1 MSEPLTILAHVRAKA
16 GKESRLREELQ
27 RLIAPSRAE
36 AGCVDYVLH
45 QSLKDP
51 TLFMFYENWKS
62 KADLEAHR
70 RTPHLQALGKVAPE
84 LLEGPTE
91 ITEWK
96 IVKW

>member
-27 RLIAPSRAE
+27 RLIAPTRAE
-36 AGCVDYVLH
+36 AGCINYVLH
-45 QSLKDP
+45 QSENDP
-51 TLFMFYENWKS
+51 TLFLFYENWRS

-70 RTPHLQALGKVAPE
+70 GTPHLQALAKAAPE
-84 LLEGPTE
+84 LVEHPTE

-96 IVKW
+96 IVK